1 MTENPARHHRR
12 SIRLRDY
19 DYSQVGAYFVTVCTH
34 NRTCLFGDVVDGEM
48 VTNDAGRIV
57 QAIWKALPLHY
68 PGVALDEFVIMP
80 KHVHGIIV
88 LDSGV
93 GAQFI
98 APPDADGSEGAI
110 NRAPTT
116 DIVLDSGVGA
126 QFIAPLGSGGAIN
139 RALTTDALSAS
150 DRPPT
155 LGDIVRGF
163 KARSTRL
170 LRRDRGYQRV
180 WQRNYYEHV
189 LRDKGSLSRVREYIS
204 NNPLHWA
211 FDRENPVHH
220 AATDQ

>member
-98 APPDADGSEGAI
+98 APPDADGS
-110 NRAPTT
+110 
-116 DIVLDSGVGA
+116 
-126 QFIAPLGSGGAIN
+126 GGAIN

>member
-116 DIVLDSGVGA
+116 D
-126 QFIAPLGSGGAIN
+126 
-139 RALTTDALSAS
+139 ALSAS

>member
-80 KHVHGIIV
+80 KHVHGI
-88 LDSGV
+88 
-93 GAQFI
+93 
-98 APPDADGSEGAI
+98 
-110 NRAPTT
+110 
-116 DIVLDSGVGA
+116 IVLDSGVGA